1 VCCIETRGPMVTTLH
16 VVALSCYLAVAVTL
30 SLSLA
35 RGGRRVPR
43 WVGQLAV
50 AAVGAHAAGLGAYV
64 VVYDE
69 LPLVG
74 MAPSLSV
81 LGFLIGASLLVL
93 AWPGEARTLGVVISP
108 LVSLILGMALRLGI
122 EPTGAL
128 AAYRGLWLYFHTILS
143 FVGYAGLALA
153 FAAGVVYLLQ
163 FRELKGK
170 RLGRIFRFFPALEV
184 LDRVGLWALL
194 LGFPA
199 LTVGLLVGW
208 AWTARFEVAWA
219 VREPKVVW
227 GILSWVT
234 YAVAVAVRGVGNGS
248 RRRGAVFAVA
258 GFVLV
263 VVTYLV
269 LRATEAVGGVFL

>member
-1 VCCIETRGPMVTTLH
+1 MVTTLH
-16 VVALSCYLAVAVTL
+16 VVALSCYLAVAAAL
-30 SLSLA
+30 ALSLA
-35 RGGRRVPR
+35 GGGRRVPR
-43 WVGQLAV
+43 WVGHAAV
-50 AAVGAHAAGLGAYV
+50 GAVGAHAAGLGAYV

-81 LGFLIGASLLVL
+81 LGFLIGISLLVL
-93 AWPGEARTLGVVISP
+93 AWPGDARTLGVIISP
-108 LVSLILGMALRLGI
+108 LVSVLLGAALRLGI
-122 EPTGAL
+122 TPTGAL

-143 FVGYAGLALA
+143 FVGFAGLALA

-170 RLGRIFRFFPALEV
+170 RLGRIFRFFPALEE
-184 LDRVGLWALL
+184 LDRVGRWALI

-199 LTVGLLVGW
+199 LTIGIVVGW
-208 AWTARFEVAWA
+208 AWAARFEEPWA

-227 GILSWVT
+227 GALSWATCAAALV
-234 YAVAVAVRGVGNGS
+234 VRGVGNGS
-248 RRRGAVFAVA
+248 RRRCAIFAVA

-263 VVTYLV
+263 VVAYLV
-269 LRATEAVGGVFL
+269 LRVAEAPGGVFL

>member
-1 VCCIETRGPMVTTLH
+1 MVTTLH
-16 VVALSCYLAVAVTL
+16 VVALSGYLSVALTL
-30 SLSLA
+30 ALSLA
-35 RGGRRVPR
+35 GGGRRVPR
-43 WVGQLAV
+43 WVGHAAV
-50 AAVGAHAAGLGAYV
+50 AAHAAGLGAYV

-81 LGFLIGASLLVL
+81 LGFLIGLSLLVL
-93 AWPGEARTLGVVISP
+93 AWPGDARALGVIISP
-108 LVSLILGMALRLGI
+108 LVSLILGIALRLGI

-128 AAYRGLWLYFHTILS
+128 GAYRGLWLYFHTILS
-143 FVGYAGLALA
+143 FIGFAGLALA

-170 RLGRIFRFFPALEV
+170 RLGRIFRFFPALED
-184 LDRVGLWALL
+184 LDRVGRWALL

-199 LTVGLLVGW
+199 LTLGLVVGW
-208 AWTARFEVAWA
+208 AWATRFEAPWA

-227 GILSWVT
+227 GVLSWST
-234 YAVAVAVRGVGNGS
+234 YAAALVVRGFGNGS
-248 RRRGAVFAVA
+248 RRRGAIFAVG

-263 VVTYLV
+263 VVVYLV
-269 LRATEAVGGVFL
+269 LRVTEAPGGVFL